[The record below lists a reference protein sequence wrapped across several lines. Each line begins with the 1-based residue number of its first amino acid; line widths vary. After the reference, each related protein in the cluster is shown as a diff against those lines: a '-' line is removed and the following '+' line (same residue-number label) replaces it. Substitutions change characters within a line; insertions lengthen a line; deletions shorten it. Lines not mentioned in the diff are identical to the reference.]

1 MEIHKPSPLR
11 ILIHYAFAVVGL
23 TIYGGQV

>member
-1 MEIHKPSPLR
+1 MEIAKPSQQR

-23 TIYGGQV
+23 TLYGGQV

>member
-1 MEIHKPSPLR
+1 MEINKPSPLR

-23 TIYGGQV
+23 TTYGGQV

>member
-1 MEIHKPSPLR
+1 MEIKKTSPKR
-11 ILIHYAFAVVGL
+11 ILIHYLFAVVGL